1 MSRATTAYAS
11 AYQPDR
17 IHVGSFRRR
26 QKVRITVDFT
36 AVVPAGASIVAVTW
50 RTTGPWSLVMSDAQ
64 ISGSKTSVAS
74 DFQQAGCAALKATVT
89 LSDGSIHNQPFEFS
103 VTDCPFFGEPVAPVQ
118 GPQELTVTA

>member
-26 QKVRITVDFT
+26 QKVRITADFT
-36 AVVPAGASIVAVTW
+36 AVVPEGVTITSATW
-50 RTTGPWSLVMSDAQ
+50 RTTAPWPLVMADAT
-64 ISGSKTSVAS
+64 IDGRKTSVVA
-74 DFQQAGCAALKATVT
+74 DFQQAGCAGLKATVT